1 MGVSK
6 TFSGL
11 NQNAL
16 RYLLPRWMNAYSGVL
31 MRLGFGAVM
40 FWIIGLFTRK
50 TSVKT
55 TTRQKLVLLGI
66 GAFFMTGYM
75 IGLLM
80 GLTYTTPVS
89 SSIFLCL
96 EPVFVFI
103 MSMMFFHEKATG
115 RKIIG
120 IVMGLSGAL
129 LCICT
134 QKQSAVAS
142 NPALGNMFCLLSTL
156 MYSGYLIVSAKVL
169 KGLDTVT
176 VSKWTFTGGALTAI
190 IPVLIVGFDAPVI
203 REGLF
208 STPMLVLLFV
218 LVFPSCLSYLLVDVG
233 LKHLSPTTVA
243 IYGYVILIVSTIVS
257 YILGQDKF
265 DWFQLAAILLIVGS
279 VYFVEL
285 AESKSPI
292 PAAKKE

>member
-6 TFSGL
+6 TISGL

-16 RYLLPRWMNAYSGVL
+16 RYLLPRWMNAYTGVL
-31 MRLGFGAVM
+31 LRLGFGAAV

-50 TSVKT
+50 SAAKT
-55 TTRQKLVLLGI
+55 TVRQKMALLGI

-80 GLTYTTPVS
+80 GLTYTTPIS

-103 MSMMFFHEKATG
+103 MSMIFFHEKATA

-120 IVMGLSGAL
+120 IAMGLGGAL
-129 LCICT
+129 MCICT
-134 QKQSAVAS
+134 QKQSDVAS
-142 NPALGNMFCLLSTL
+142 NPMLGNAFCMLSAL

-169 KGLDTVT
+169 KGIDVVT

-190 IPVLIVGFDAPVI
+190 IPVMIVGFHAPVL
-203 REGLF
+203 RENLF
-208 STPMLVLLFV
+208 SAPMLVLMFV
-218 LVFPSCLSYLLVDVG
+218 LIFSSCVGYLLVDVG
-233 LKHLSPTTVA
+233 LKHLSPTTVS
-243 IYGYVILIVSTIVS
+243 IYGYLILIVSAIVS
-257 YILGQDKF
+257 YILGQDRF
-265 DWFQLAAILLIVGS
+265 DWFQLAAMLLIVGS

-285 AESKSPI
+285 AEAKSPV
-292 PAAKKE
+292 PAAGK